1 MCLQSVCVCVCI
13 FTSVCFCWTTEWYF
27 FSFVKC
33 MHLLFLKGR
42 CVVLRQHWFTMELI
56 LILLICLKLPWLD
69 DEGPCVCVCMIKS
82 GGIGGLCYFKLCVW
96 TVQYYICFVFFFF
109 WLHPALLW
117 MVFVY
122 RMYYSHAVQGKTFS
136 LRQSYGHKLILH
148 Q

>member
-33 MHLLFLKGR
+33 DVSMHLLFLKGR

-96 TVQYYICFVFFFF
+96 TVQYYICFVWFFLASPSTALNGLCIQDVLFSCCSRKNIFF
-109 WLHPALLW
+109 
-117 MVFVY
+117 
-122 RMYYSHAVQGKTFS
+122 KT
-136 LRQSYGHKLILH
+136 IVWT
-148 Q
+148 